1 MSHTSQHENSGGNAA
16 SKTKVR
22 HTVFA
27 FFASAKTHGMRWCLL
42 RQQSPIK
49 QRCSTG
55 ILAAWVFA
63 RTKRVPA
70 QARLYR
76 AVGGATPDYLE
87 RLAGFRRLIDSIHND
102 STMANGTKRSA
113 LPTEGKVSGGANKK
127 RRANGVQKFYGV
139 LRGRK
144 PGVYMTWDDVKAQV
158 DGFKGSL
165 RKWHPFSCLLFSS
178 R

>member
-1 MSHTSQHENSGGNAA
+1 
-16 SKTKVR
+16 
-22 HTVFA
+22 
-27 FFASAKTHGMRWCLL
+27 MRWCLL

-55 ILAAWVFA
+55 ILAARVFA
-63 RTKRVPA
+63 RTKGVPA

-76 AVGGATPDYLE
+76 AAGGANPDHLE
-87 RLAGFRRLIDSIHND
+87 RLAGFRRLIDSIRNYEDDDDD
-102 STMANGTKRSA
+102 SMANGTKRSA
-113 LPTEGKVSGGANKK
+113 LPTEGKAGSAANKK

-165 RKWHPFSCLLFSS
+165 RK
-178 R
+178 

>member
-1 MSHTSQHENSGGNAA
+1 
-16 SKTKVR
+16 
-22 HTVFA
+22 
-27 FFASAKTHGMRWCLL
+27 MRWCLL

-49 QRCSTG
+49 QRCSIG
-55 ILAAWVFA
+55 ILAARVSA
-63 RTKRVPA
+63 RTKGVQA

-76 AVGGATPDYLE
+76 AAGGAISDHLE
-87 RLAGFRRLIDSIHND
+87 RLAGFRRLIDSIHDDKDN
-102 STMANGTKRSA
+102 TMANGTKRSA
-113 LPTEGKVSGGANKK
+113 LPTEGKASSGANKK

-165 RKWHPFSCLLFSS
+165 RKWYPFNCLLFPSQ
-178 R
+178 